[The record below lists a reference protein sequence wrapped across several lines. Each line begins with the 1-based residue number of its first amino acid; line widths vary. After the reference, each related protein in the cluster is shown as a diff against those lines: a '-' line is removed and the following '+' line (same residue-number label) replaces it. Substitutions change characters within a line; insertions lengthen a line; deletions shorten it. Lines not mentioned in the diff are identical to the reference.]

1 MAKTLQ
7 LTDDTHTLL
16 VKKWVELKEKG
27 DHNIKLSKVAEMA
40 IQKGVLMI

>member
-1 MAKTLQ
+1 MVKTVQ
-7 LTDDTHTLL
+7 LSEDTHTLI
-16 VKKWVELKEKG
+16 VKKWAELKEKG